1 MTHPTIRSLLSATAL
16 VLMAVSST
24 SAWSHG
30 AAGHDDDEATSAIG
44 EPGEASQATRTIKV
58 EMSDNMRFTPANF
71 TVKQG
76 ETVHFV
82 VHNGGQLKHEF
93 VLGTQK
99 ALLEHYEYMKKNP
112 EMEHADPNM
121 ITVAPGQTGEVIWRF
136 TKAGTVAIGCLQP
149 GHYDAGMKGSV
160 KVATAAHKRGKP
172 ASKHSDAD
180 HASQ

>member
-1 MTHPTIRSLLSATAL
+1 MIRPSIRSILSATAL
-16 VLMAVSST
+16 AIMAVSSP

-30 AAGHDDDEATSAIG
+30 AEGHDDEATSAIG
-44 EPGEASQATRTIKV
+44 EPGEASQVSRTVKV

-71 TVKQG
+71 TAKRG

-93 VLGTQK
+93 VLGTRK

-121 ITVAPGQTGEVIWRF
+121 ITVAPGQTGEVTWRF
-136 TKAGTVAIGCLQP
+136 TKPGTVAIGCLQP
-149 GHYDAGMKGSV
+149 GHFDAGMKGSV
-160 KVATAAHKRGKP
+160 KVVAASHKHGKS
-172 ASKHSDAD
+172 AVKHSSAD
-180 HASQ
+180 GLAPQ

>member
-1 MTHPTIRSLLSATAL
+1 MIHPTTRSLLSATAL
-16 VLMAVSST
+16 VLVAISST

-30 AAGHDDDEATSAIG
+30 AAGHDDEATSAIG
-44 EPGEASQATRTIKV
+44 EPGEVSQATRTVKV

-71 TVKQG
+71 TAKQG

-121 ITVAPGQTGEVIWRF
+121 ITVAPGQSGEVTWRF

-160 KVATAAHKRGKP
+160 RVASAAPKHGKS
-172 ASKHSDAD
+172 ASKHSGSD
-180 HASQ
+180 HPATP